1 MYSLRGIQ
9 NAEAGRSLQVPAAGR
24 DEKSRVKYENVPAA
38 PGNESEAKFSNFE
51 ACKKPLMLLQSKKRT
66 VILSLFGCFSNAF
79 TETMT
84 SQKKD
89 EIFII
94 VY

>member
-1 MYSLRGIQ
+1 MYSLRGIH

-38 PGNESEAKFSNFE
+38 GNESEEKFSNFE
-51 ACKKPLMLLQSKKRT
+51 ACKKPLMLLQRKKRT
-66 VILSLFGCFSNAF
+66 AILSLFGCFSNAF
-79 TETMT
+79 TETIT

>member
-1 MYSLRGIQ
+1 MYSLRGIH

-38 PGNESEAKFSNFE
+38 GHESEEKFSNFE